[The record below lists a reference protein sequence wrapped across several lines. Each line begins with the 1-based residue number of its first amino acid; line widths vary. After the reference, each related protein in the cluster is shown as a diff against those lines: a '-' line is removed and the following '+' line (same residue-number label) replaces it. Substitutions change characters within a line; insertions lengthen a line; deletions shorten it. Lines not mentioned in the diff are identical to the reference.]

1 MPALAPDRSATPP
14 RRRPV
19 RRAHGR
25 AGRPGPAERGAA
37 TLELVVLFPALL
49 LLIFGVI
56 QGALFFHGRNVALA
70 AAEQGVRAGRV
81 DGQGDPAAV
90 AAQQARQFLAETGE
104 LDNLTELVV
113 TPTVTGEQVRV
124 TVTARTVSLLPGLPG
139 PQVRQSAAGS
149 LEVFTTGAAS

>member
-1 MPALAPDRSATPP
+1 VRHAP
-14 RRRPV
+14 
-19 RRAHGR
+19 GR
-25 AGRPGPAERGAA
+25 AGRPCPADQGAA
-37 TLELVVLFPALL
+37 TLELVVLFPVLL

-70 AAEQGVRAGRV
+70 AAEQGVRAGRA

-90 AAQQARQFLAETGE
+90 AAAQARQFLTDTGE
-104 LDNLTELVV
+104 LDNLTELVI
-113 TPTVTGEQVRV
+113 TPTVDGDRVRV

-139 PQVRQSAAGS
+139 PRVRRSAAGS

>member
-1 MPALAPDRSATPP
+1 MPALPQDRSATPP
-14 RRRPV
+14 HRGPV
-19 RRAHGR
+19 RRA
-25 AGRPGPAERGAA
+25 PGPAGEAGPADRGAA
-37 TLELVVLFPALL
+37 TLELVVLFPVLL

-81 DGQGDPAAV
+81 DGQGDPAAI
-90 AAQQARQFLAETGE
+90 AAQEARQFLADTGE
-104 LDNLTELVV
+104 LDNLTGLVI

-124 TVTARTVSLLPGLPG
+124 TVTARTVSLLPGVPG

-149 LEVFTTGAAS
+149 LEVFTTGASS

>member
-19 RRAHGR
+19 RPAPGR
-25 AGRPGPAERGAA
+25 AGHVGPGDRGAA
-37 TLELVVLFPALL
+37 TLELVVLFPVLL

-124 TVTARTVSLLPGLPG
+124 TVTARTVSLLPGVPG

-149 LEVFTTGAAS
+149 LEVFTTGADS